1 MRNKKIILH
10 GLTILLILISCEKGH
25 DFEYPLVYTGDV
37 TNITDTNALFS
48 AKISF
53 LGDYPIL
60 ESGFIWGVHSKDN
73 NGIKIKNPEN
83 VSGIYSLYTNEKLLP
98 GKTFYVRG
106 YVQTENTTSYGREVS
121 FESPKG
127 QINTGR
133 WSQMYND
140 YHDYGSEEFIR
151 ASFTIN
157 DITYFAFANG
167 GLLYSYNPTTNTFKY
182 ELSNPLLSIADLSVV
197 YNGHAYIFSLDAFY
211 RFDPQLKSFY
221 KLATFSDSKSKY
233 EASGF
238 LIEDNIYIGLGRTS
252 GKYSKDFWKYSITSD
267 SWEQVASFPG
277 NYRRNGFSF
286 SINNIGYVGGGFNDI
301 GNWPYPKFNDSWCY
315 IPESDKWIQKES
327 LPFKNEELFDLQG
340 TNTEEFGYCFYH
352 NQFYEYNPI
361 FDIWEKMADLD
372 IGFILYDPHIFWDG
386 SKIYILDPS
395 RDYLDEIYFKMW
407 VYEK

>member
-1 MRNKKIILH
+1 MIIPFYSLNKFLISQLFLIFALKRRNKKIILH

-182 ELSNPLLSIADLSVV
+182 ELSNLLLSIADLSVV

-252 GKYSKDFWKYSITSD
+252 GKYSKDFYHKQKKLFAIDIWLYDNNKLKFAEENGYKTKVI
-267 SWEQVASFPG
+267 WELDF
-277 NYRRNGFSF
+277 
-286 SINNIGYVGGGFNDI
+286 NNINIGDI
-301 GNWPYPKFNDSWCY
+301 
-315 IPESDKWIQKES
+315 I
-327 LPFKNEELFDLQG
+327 
-340 TNTEEFGYCFYH
+340 
-352 NQFYEYNPI
+352 
-361 FDIWEKMADLD
+361 
-372 IGFILYDPHIFWDG
+372 
-386 SKIYILDPS
+386 
-395 RDYLDEIYFKMW
+395 
-407 VYEK
+407 